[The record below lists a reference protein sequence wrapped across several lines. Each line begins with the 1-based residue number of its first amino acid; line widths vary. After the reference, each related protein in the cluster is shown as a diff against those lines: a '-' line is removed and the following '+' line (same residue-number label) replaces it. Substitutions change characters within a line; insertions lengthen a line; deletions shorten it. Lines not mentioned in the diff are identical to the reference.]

1 MRGTEPTD
9 VDTSLDNRCAL
20 WERVSDAHQDT
31 GAQHHALVQEA
42 ERRGLAIIRVFDVT
56 ASGYHGQ
63 QEHEFSKLV
72 EGLQRG
78 QYVTVICWAIDRLT
92 RQGVSETL
100 QAVHRIAG
108 AGGTLISLQ
117 EHWVE
122 TSGEL
127 RDLLL
132 AIVGWVAAFES
143 RRRSERIKSGL
154 ARRKAAGLSVGRRE
168 GSKDRKPRKVSGYY
182 LQHGR

>member
-1 MRGTEPTD
+1 M
-9 VDTSLDNRCAL
+9 DTPRDTRCAL

-154 ARRKAAGLSVGRRE
+154 ARRKAAGLPVGRRE

>member
-1 MRGTEPTD
+1 M
-9 VDTSLDNRCAL
+9 DTPLDNRCAL

-42 ERRGLAIIRVFDVT
+42 ERRGLVVVRVFDVT
-56 ASGYHGQ
+56 ASGLHGQ
-63 QEHEFSKLV
+63 QERQLTELV
-72 EGLQRG
+72 NGLKRRKYG
-78 QYVTVICWAIDRLT
+78 VVMCWAIDRLT
-92 RQGVSETL
+92 RQGISETL
-100 QAVHRIAG
+100 QAVHRITD

-117 EHWVE
+117 EAWVE

-132 AIVGWVAAFES
+132 SIVGWVANFES
-143 RRRSERIKSGL
+143 KRRSERIKAGIE
-154 ARRKAAGLSVGRRE
+154 RRRAAGLMVGRQPGAR
-168 GSKDRKPRKVSGYY
+168 DRKPRKVSGYY

>member
-1 MRGTEPTD
+1 MNTADDRGC
-9 VDTSLDNRCAL
+9 VL

-31 GAQHHALVQEA
+31 GAQHNALLLEA
-42 ERRGLAIIRVFDVT
+42 ERRGLTVVRVFDVT

-78 QYVTVICWAIDRLT
+78 RYTTVICWAIDRLT

-100 QAVHRIAG
+100 RAVHRITG
-108 AGGTLISLQ
+108 AGGMLISLQ
-117 EHWVE
+117 EPWVE

-154 ARRKAAGLSVGRRE
+154 ARRKAAGLPVGRLE

-182 LQHGR
+182 LQRGR

>member
-1 MRGTEPTD
+1 MNTGDSR
-9 VDTSLDNRCAL
+9 RCAL

-31 GAQHHALVQEA
+31 GAQHGALVQEA
-42 ERRGLAIIRVFDVT
+42 ERRGLTVCRVFDVT

-78 QYVTVICWAIDRLT
+78 QYTTVLCWAIDRLT

-100 QAVHRIAG
+100 QAVHRITG
-108 AGGTLISLQ
+108 AGGTLVSLQ
-117 EHWVE
+117 EPWVE

-154 ARRKAAGLSVGRRE
+154 ARRKAAGLSVGRLA

-182 LQHGR
+182 LQRGR

>member
-1 MRGTEPTD
+1 MTEIFD
-9 VDTSLDNRCAL
+9 KRCAL

-31 GAQHHALVQEA
+31 GAQHLALVQEA
-42 ERRGLAIIRVFDVT
+42 ERRGLIVVRVFDVT

-63 QEHEFSKLV
+63 QERQITELV
-72 EGLQRG
+72 NGLRRR
-78 QYVTVICWAIDRLT
+78 QYSVVICWAIDRLT

-100 QAVHRIAG
+100 QAVHRITR
-108 AGGTLISLQ
+108 AGGELISLQ
-117 EHWVE
+117 EPWVE
-122 TSGEL
+122 TSGDL

-154 ARRKAAGLSVGRRE
+154 ARRKAAGLPVGRLE